1 VYEQMPPKGQI
12 DRRKHEVDVTERVL
26 EGGMWT
32 AGTGP
37 LENGRVVEL
46 DFASAPWP
54 FDNVQSAVQVQVR
67 GSDDEDPPKR

>member
-1 VYEQMPPKGQI
+1 MPPKVQI

-37 LENGRVVEL
+37 LDNGRVVQL
-46 DFASAPWP
+46 DFGGAPWP
-54 FDNVQSAVQVQVR
+54 FDTVRSAVQGEVLE
-67 GSDDEDPPKR
+67 SDDKDTDTRKR